1 VPERAINAAF
11 REGSIEARYPGRRIG
26 LPARELHGAFA
37 GRLAVTFKTAL
48 LAIVAAAALIGAA
61 IIGVPSTAQKS
72 ERAPVTFRV
81 G

>member
-1 VPERAINAAF
+1 
-11 REGSIEARYPGRRIG
+11 
-26 LPARELHGAFA
+26 
-37 GRLAVTFKTAL
+37 VTFKTAL

-61 IIGVPSTAQKS
+61 IIGVPSTQKS

>member
-1 VPERAINAAF
+1 MTI
-11 REGSIEARYPGRRIG
+11 
-26 LPARELHGAFA
+26 
-37 GRLAVTFKTAL
+37 KTAL

-61 IIGVPSTAQKS
+61 IVGVSSTAHKS

>member
-1 VPERAINAAF
+1 M
-11 REGSIEARYPGRRIG
+11 
-26 LPARELHGAFA
+26 
-37 GRLAVTFKTAL
+37 TFKTAL

-72 ERAPVTFRV
+72 ERAPATFRV

>member
-1 VPERAINAAF
+1 
-11 REGSIEARYPGRRIG
+11 
-26 LPARELHGAFA
+26 
-37 GRLAVTFKTAL
+37 VTFKTAL

-61 IIGVPSTAQKS
+61 IIIGVPSTQKS